1 MRLSLCEMEGNRE
14 CLLLQE
20 AILWMDLIQEQTLY
34 TNFTVVFITAVLNVL
49 RIPDIRDEI
58 VTAIEL

>member
-1 MRLSLCEMEGNRE
+1 MEGNRE

-34 TNFTVVFITAVLNVL
+34 TNFTAVFITAVLNVL

>member
-1 MRLSLCEMEGNRE
+1 MEGNRE
-14 CLLLQE
+14 CLLLQK